1 MSAPHLN
8 TFLFT
13 LWLCSRNIYLIF
25 FLGIS
30 MFEGPQNTTEAL
42 LAWVSTSRFVTEVKS
57 STAGTE
63 FQIISS
69 FRENYSSEIMHN
81 IYRYLHRLAFSVTF
95 SSWEYYKIRKHK
107 TKKTLGHCQNTIWLQ
122 YLKIFYYADYLSQ
135 HLLIPGAWPVSAAAD
150 ITQCLVNI
158 VTDPSVT
165 RGNVTVSLV
174 RPPLSLEDAGVV
186 KLSPAINLKPN
197 KPRLLQCLQHK

>member
-13 LWLCSRNIYLIF
+13 LWLCSRNISQIF

-30 MFEGPQNTTEAL
+30 MFEGQQNTTETL

-81 IYRYLHRLAFSVTF
+81 IYRYLHILAFSVIF
-95 SSWEYYKIRKHK
+95 SSWEYYKIRKYENK
-107 TKKTLGHCQNTIWLQ
+107 ENIGPLSKYNMITIFENILLCWLS
-122 YLKIFYYADYLSQ
+122 I
-135 HLLIPGAWPVSAAAD
+135 SASAH
-150 ITQCLVNI
+150 
-158 VTDPSVT
+158 PW
-165 RGNVTVSLV
+165 SLV
-174 RPPLSLEDAGVV
+174 SVCSCWHHPMSG
-186 KLSPAINLKPN
+186 
-197 KPRLLQCLQHK
+197 